1 MKTIKLILIVMTVL
15 NFPLFA
21 QTSDSTKTKKNI
33 SIDISKN
40 GIHIGEKTA
49 LDIKK
54 KKKKHKKSRTSM
66 HFDFGFNNFFDFTNY
81 ESNGVKLL
89 TTNTIQGSALS
100 KADMKLNTTRSINFN
115 IWPVWFTQNLAKKN
129 VQLITGV
136 GFQFF
141 NFRFG
146 TSNTNYQFVKYD
158 SKALPPTPSTEF
170 FEPPYLIQFN
180 REDIR
185 KNKFGAS
192 YASIPLML
200 KFTPTPE
207 EEKPLSF
214 AVGIIG
220 SYNLKNWTKVT
231 SNQYGK
237 QKEKGDFGVNNWM
250 FQWTAEFGVED
261 IFKFYGTYS
270 PQSIF
275 EKSLNF
281 QPFAIGIRL

>member
-1 MKTIKLILIVMTVL
+1 MKKVNLIFALILAL
-15 NFPLFA
+15 NTHLFA
-21 QTSDSTKTKKNI
+21 QETDSNKTKK
-33 SIDISKN
+33 SMHIDISKN

-49 LDIKK
+49 LDAKK
-54 KKKKHKKSRTSM
+54 KKKKHKKSSTSM

-81 ESNGVKLL
+81 ESGEMQSLLENKLGGNVV
-89 TTNTIQGSALS
+89 TKT
-100 KADMKLNTTRSINFN
+100 KMKLNTNRSINFN
-115 IWPVWFTQNLAKKN
+115 IWPIWFTQNIAKKN

-141 NFRFG
+141 NFRYG
-146 TSNTNYQFVKYD
+146 IDKSNYQFKDVENWNNTTT
-158 SKALPPTPSTEF
+158 PPPF
-170 FEPPYLIQFN
+170 FLSQLS
-180 REDIR
+180 REDVK
-185 KNKFGAS
+185 KNKLGVS

-207 EEKPLSF
+207 EDKALSF
-214 AVGIIG
+214 AIGIIG
-220 SYNLKNWTKVT
+220 SYNLKSWTKIT
-231 SNQYGK
+231 TTQEGK
-237 QKEKGDFGVNNWM
+237 QKEKGNYGINNLM

-275 EKSLNF
+275 EKTINF